1 MTKSL
6 KELKQKTEKELVSE
20 TVALR
25 NEIARQ
31 ELEKK
36 ANPQKDTN
44 LIAKKR
50 KKLAQVLTILNTI
63 KNQ

>member
-6 KELKQKTEKELVSE
+6 KELKQKTEKELVKE
-20 TVALR
+20 IVVLR
-25 NEIARQ
+25 DEIARQ

-36 ANPQKDTN
+36 VNPQKDTN
-44 LIAKKR
+44 LITKKR